1 MFSIINMFNFS
12 IVYKKKSAKQ
22 KSACTDEFRY
32 IQPWVV
38 QTMISIFTWFS
49 EIIMQNLN
57 QKVRVVR
64 VMGWKTTL
72 QQPLP
77 RGKVNTYII
86 IYIVFVKRIKDE
98 GAVKMHYICFRT
110 TCNQIVKL
118 KQQLEIIQNSSDI
131 IKNKD
136 FEYMV
141 EKHRS
146 ICQNYE
152 QVSM

>member
-1 MFSIINMFNFS
+1 MQIYTTLGSTNNDFNLYLVFRNNYVES
-12 IVYKKKSAKQ
+12 EPKSESSESYGMENNFIVAF
-22 KSACTDEFRY
+22 APGNRY
-32 IQPWVV
+32 I
-38 QTMISIFTWFS
+38 
-49 EIIMQNLN
+49 
-57 QKVRVVR
+57 
-64 VMGWKTTL
+64 
-72 QQPLP
+72 
-77 RGKVNTYII
+77 Y

-98 GAVKMHYICFRT
+98 GAVKMHYICFR

-146 ICQNYE
+146 IC
-152 QVSM
+152 